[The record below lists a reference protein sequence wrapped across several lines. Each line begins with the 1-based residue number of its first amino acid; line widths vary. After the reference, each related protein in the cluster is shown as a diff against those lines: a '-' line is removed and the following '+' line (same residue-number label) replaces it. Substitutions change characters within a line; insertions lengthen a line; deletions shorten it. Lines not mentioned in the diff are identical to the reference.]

1 MTSRYIVSTEISFS
15 SSHALRGYRGDCAR
29 VHGHNWVAR
38 AFYEFAAPGPDG
50 LTVDYRVLREE
61 LERVILPRFDHRHL
75 NDVSPFDRI
84 NPTSEN
90 LAAELFRLCRAELS
104 FPGGTLREIELRES
118 PADVVRYRED

>member
-1 MTSRYIVSTEISFS
+1 MASRYIVSTEISFS

-38 AFYEFAAPGPDG
+38 ASYEFAAPGPDG
-50 LTVDYRVLREE
+50 LTVDYRVLRAE